1 MHGSACMSA
10 RSSVPRTDGELSEM
24 PFYIRRS
31 NPFLQ
36 SRHRVNHMT
45 LRHCL
50 TSLFTL
56 HNESVN
62 IWRFFFFFFFFKIF
76 FFLTFPPPVI
86 SLLLFF
92 SLTCWCRS
100 TTIRSRCARTTWCL
114 PRIWPAAVFCAPFR
128 PFTTFSRAIQS
139 VCTILSFAWTLLE
152 SYLSLRRPLQSVCI
166 MDFIVTG
173 SIAICT

>member
-1 MHGSACMSA
+1 MHVC
-10 RSSVPRTDGELSEM
+10 
-24 PFYIRRS
+24 
-31 NPFLQ
+31 
-36 SRHRVNHMT
+36 
-45 LRHCL
+45 
-50 TSLFTL
+50 SLFCSSHRRRAVGNALLHSQVKPVFAESPPRQPHDAPTL
-56 HNESVN
+56 SHVALHTPQRERQHLEV
-62 IWRFFFFFFFFKIF
+62 FFFFFFFKIF

-92 SLTCWCRS
+92 SFTCWCRS